1 MDTMSSP
8 TPSFWSVC
16 KAGFRRNRVPAVILQ
31 LFAGAI
37 LALYFLAP
45 GLRGFFTA
53 IEQLKAGGGAGFAIV
68 STAIFGGLIP
78 WMVMVRR
85 GRISPGDRVKHLV
98 FFLFFWGL
106 QGAAVDWLYTQQ
118 SEWFGSDT
126 SFKVLIK
133 KMLVDQ
139 LPYNLIWATPNSLIL
154 YGWKDTG
161 FSWKRF
167 WKINTGPTLYRRF
180 LTIQVS
186 AWVVWV
192 PAVLMIYSLPPD
204 LQIPLFNL
212 VLCFFSLVLAFVSK
226 GEPDTKPGIKLHSPL
241 TPLSGGRC
249 G

>member
-1 MDTMSSP
+1 MPSP

-37 LALYFLAP
+37 LLLYFLAP
-45 GLRGFFTA
+45 GLRGFFES
-53 IEQLKAGGGAGFAIV
+53 IEELKAASGPGFAVV

-78 WMVMVRR
+78 WGVMVYR
-85 GRISPGDRVKHLV
+85 GRISRKEQWKHLT

-118 SEWFGSDT
+118 TIWFGSES
-126 SFKVLIK
+126 SFKVLMT

-139 LPYNLIWATPNSLIL
+139 GPYNLIWATPNSLIL
-154 YGWKDTG
+154 YGWKDAG
-161 FSWKRF
+161 FSWKRL
-167 WKINTGPTLYRRF
+167 WAQSTASTLRHRF

-226 GEPDTKPGIKLHSPL
+226 N
-241 TPLSGGRC
+241 
-249 G
+249 

>member
-1 MDTMSSP
+1 MSSTP
-8 TPSFWSVC
+8 PSFWSVC

-45 GLRGFFTA
+45 GLRGFFAA
-53 IEQLKAGGGAGFAIV
+53 IEALKVEGGPGFAIL

-78 WMVMVRR
+78 WMVMVHR
-85 GRISPGDRVKHLV
+85 GRIAPGDRLRHLI
-98 FFLFFWGL
+98 FFLFFWAL

-118 SEWFGSDT
+118 TIWFGSET
-126 SFKVLIK
+126 SFKVLMT

-139 LPYNLIWATPNSLIL
+139 GPYNLIWATPNSLIL
-154 YGWKDTG
+154 YGWKDAG
-161 FSWKRF
+161 FSWKRL
-167 WKINTGPTLYRRF
+167 WAQSTPSTLRHRF

-226 GEPDTKPGIKLHSPL
+226 N
-241 TPLSGGRC
+241 
-249 G
+249 